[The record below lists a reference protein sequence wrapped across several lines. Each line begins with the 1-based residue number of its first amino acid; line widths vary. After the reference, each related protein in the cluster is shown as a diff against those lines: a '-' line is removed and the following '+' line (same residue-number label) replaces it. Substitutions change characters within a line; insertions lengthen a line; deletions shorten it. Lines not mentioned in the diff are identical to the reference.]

1 MPDYL
6 ARRSGHTR
14 GSRVDLTLIRLGQTP
29 QPVKLVDYMLKDGR
43 VIKYRDD
50 GTLFM
55 GAHFDLFDVASHH
68 DSMLVDE
75 ESNRNRNLL
84 RDVMNKHGFDYLQE
98 EWWHYSMKV

>member
-14 GSRVDLTLIRLGQTP
+14 GSRVDLTLIRIGTEP
-29 QPVKLVDYMLKDGR
+29 HPVQLIDYQLRDGR

-68 DSMLVDE
+68 DSHLVD
-75 ESNRNRNLL
+75 
-84 RDVMNKHGFDYLQE
+84 H
-98 EWWHYSMKV
+98 